1 MEKITEYKFDRMVGE
16 RDTVTVWYDE
26 ENSRVLRCYA
36 LEPRDD
42 YSMGA
47 DALQAILSAK
57 PYDKLF
63 SANKVVLDFLNA
75 RLGG

>member
-1 MEKITEYKFDRMVGE
+1 MEKITEYKFDRMAGE
-16 RDTVTVWYDE
+16 RDTVTVWHDA
-26 ENSRVLRCYA
+26 ENSRVLRCYKMQ
-36 LEPRDD
+36 PRDD

-47 DALQAILSAK
+47 EDLRDALSAK

-63 SANKVVLDFLNA
+63 SANKIVLDFLNA